1 MNEKTREFERASHID
16 VYALGKDRAKWE
28 QTLDKYTELI
38 VQDIRKI
45 IDDVYH
51 DTALEHTVPL
61 LELDEEIRRRYKIK
75 G

>member
-28 QTLDKYTELI
+28 QTLDKFTELI

-45 IDDVYH
+45 IDDAYH
-51 DTALEHTVPL
+51 YYPSEHVGPML
-61 LELDEEIRRRYKIK
+61 YIDEEIRRRYKIK